1 MNAREQLLA
10 HRDRPAPPGNAIRL
24 SSGSTLLNLACTGDP
39 GGAFCPGYYYYLVG
53 DSMSGKTWLS
63 LSCFAEAARH
73 PFFASYQFVY
83 DDVEQGAVQIDI
95 PRYFGEQCAARIRPP
110 RLVRGQPVYS
120 DTVESF
126 YHHIWHYLN
135 GKHPVLYILDS
146 QDALTS
152 SAALDKFSLES
163 KAWRKGESV
172 AGSYSDGKAK
182 YHSEHIRMVI
192 SRLRQT
198 GSILLI
204 IGQTRDNLGWGWE
217 KKTRAGGR
225 ALRFYASLEI
235 WTSMV
240 GKITKT
246 VRGRSRTLGIR
257 CLAEIKKNRATG
269 RIGSDRSVE
278 IPIYYGMGID
288 DVGSCVD
295 FLVKEGYWKKR
306 GAKILA
312 EDFLRADSRE
322 RLIQYIEQEALEP
335 KVQGLVA
342 NLWKELDEACTPKRK
357 ARYDYTPPIDR

>member
-1 MNAREQLLA
+1 
-10 HRDRPAPPGNAIRL
+10 
-24 SSGSTLLNLACTGDP
+24 
-39 GGAFCPGYYYYLVG
+39 
-53 DSMSGKTWLS
+53 
-63 LSCFAEAARH
+63 
-73 PFFASYQFVY
+73 
-83 DDVEQGAVQIDI
+83 
-95 PRYFGEQCAARIRPP
+95 
-110 RLVRGQPVYS
+110 VYS

-126 YHHIWHYLN
+126 YHHIWHYLQAN
-135 GKHPVLYILDS
+135 RPVLYILDS

-278 IPIYYGMGID
+278 IPIYYGVGID

-295 FLVKEGYWKKR
+295 FLVKEGYWKKQ

-357 ARYDYTPPIDR
+357 ARYDYTSPTDR